1 MKFSGI
7 ITCGSWIMDLLRKV
21 SFIINEAVAK
31 GPSWLALAYL
41 RSLSLIARAI
51 NKPRISRL
59 MQNRIFGPKW
69 PSLEFAPRK
78 VILGS
83 QTGTSSAHYQSL
95 ITQSEFDSEIVALAR

>member
-1 MKFSGI
+1 VKFSGI
-7 ITCGSWIMDLLRKV
+7 ITCGSWIMDLRKV

-31 GPSWLALAYL
+31 GPAWLALAYL
-41 RSLSLIARAI
+41 RSLSLIARTI

-78 VILGS
+78 VMLGS
-83 QTGTSSAHYQSL
+83 QPTVVLQPQAL
-95 ITQSEFDSEIVALAR
+95 SETANY